1 MALLKRNFFIVI
13 TISVNFLIG
22 SGVVTVQG
30 LGVEREDEV
39 DNAYSDGDTL
49 NVYVIPHS
57 HMDVGWV
64 YTVKESMHAYAA
76 NVYTTVIAEL
86 GRNPA
91 RRFIAV
97 EQEFFRL
104 WWDGVATEKQ
114 KSQTRKFVSNGQL
127 EFIIGGQVM
136 HDEAVTELSAIIQQM
151 TEGHAFIYETFGVRP
166 RFGWHV
172 DPFGATAA
180 TPTLFAL
187 MGFNAHLT
195 SRINYDQ
202 KAAMMKAKG
211 LQFVWQA
218 SPSLGSSQSM
228 FTHVMDT
235 YSYCAPMEHPPFSN
249 RSAYMWNGVAKF
261 PDPPADGI
269 YPNMSDPVTTQNMGQ
284 YADFMVA
291 NIRKR
296 AAWFKTPHLLW
307 PWGCDKQFF
316 NATDQYENME
326 RLLVHINQQRS
337 KYNIKIRQATL
348 GQFFTALHNSDTT
361 WDVKNSGDFIPYSTA
376 REEAWTGFYTSRI
389 ELKGIARASQATL
402 RAGETLFSL
411 YTHLFNISRTI
422 NTTSALE
429 KIKKLRWATAEVQHH
444 DGVTGTE
451 APVVRDMYISHLRDG
466 SQATISVLTDILNEL
481 TQVNA
486 RETEHHNERY
496 NVLGLK
502 SEISEGKS
510 TLTYA
515 VYNSLGWTVRRL
527 VRIEVNSPNVTVLDA
542 RGQPVISQVNPP
554 SNGSQLYQLYFFATI
569 PPIGYQIFVLL
580 FINENQRLLQS
591 QCPTVRSY
599 GAATED
605 AGGMDEGEGRGDSEG
620 DEISIENECYKISFD
635 RSTNALSSIT
645 NKQNGKTTTMSAG
658 FLEYHVFHD
667 VLYGQTSN
675 NYVFRPYGPA
685 TVIGSVRTQLNVS
698 TGVLVNETTQHF
710 YGLFDVES
718 RYSVTMRLIND
729 ASGHPDKL
737 SCSHIEVD
745 FKVGP
750 LSMNKELVYRFSTLL
765 KSNGN
770 LYADVNAF
778 QTMNRSRRHGATIAQ
793 NFYPMVSSA
802 YIEDAS
808 NDERL
813 MLLSERSHGVSS
825 QSDGDIEVMLHRRVV
840 NNEFETHNYNL
851 TLEEPSVATST
862 FWLLLG
868 NASTTS
874 ELRHRSWLQLENP
887 PVAVQLGSGW
897 SSVKEVN
904 WSALQSRRFHSAI
917 ANVLPKNIHLLTFKT
932 PGWNYNV
939 SAKTSQSTG
948 GSPLNLS
955 RILLRLQHLYEVG
968 EHPILSRNVTVD
980 LQMIL
985 SPLGMI
991 KTVDERSLTGI
1002 WNITQMNRWKWRR
1015 ADEGRSQSPDM
1026 SISNT
1031 ITHAEPTTTLTTTT
1045 EPTTTTAPA
1054 PTTTATPPS
1063 FTYTLQPQEIKTFFV
1078 IMNAPT
1084 E

>member
-1 MALLKRNFFIVI
+1 MANLERSLFIKQVMIVNIFICCCLVTI
-13 TISVNFLIG
+13 TNGHIVDRG
-22 SGVVTVQG
+22 DD
-30 LGVEREDEV
+30 VE
-39 DNAYSDGDTL
+39 TL
-49 NVYVIPHS
+49 NVYVVPHS

-64 YTVKESMHAYAA
+64 YTVQESMHAYAA

-86 GRNPA
+86 ARNPA

-104 WWDGVATEKQ
+104 WWDGVATENQ
-114 KSQTRKFVSNGQL
+114 KSQAQKFVSNGQM

-166 RFGWHV
+166 QFGWHV
-172 DPFGATAA
+172 DPFGASAA

-195 SRINYDQ
+195 SRIDYDQ
-202 KAAMMKAKG
+202 KSAMMKSKG

-235 YSYCAPMEHPPFSN
+235 YSYCVPMEKPPFSN

-261 PDPPADGI
+261 PNPPSDGI
-269 YPNMSDPVTTQNMGQ
+269 YPNMSDPVTSKNVGE

-316 NATDQYENME
+316 NATDQYGNMD
-326 RLLVHINQQRS
+326 RLLVYINQHRS

-348 GQFFTALHNSDTT
+348 GQFFTALHNSQSI
-361 WDVKNSGDFIPYSTA
+361 WGVKNTGDFLPYSTA

-389 ELKGIARASQATL
+389 ELKGLARSSQTTL
-402 RAGETLFSL
+402 RSGETLFSL
-411 YTHLFNISRTI
+411 YTHLYNISRTV

-429 KIKKLRWATAEVQHH
+429 NIKKLRWASAEVQHH

-466 SQATISVLTDILNEL
+466 SQNTLDVMKDILYEL
-481 TQVNA
+481 TQVNT
-486 RETEHHNERY
+486 RETERRNEEY
-496 NVLGLK
+496 NILGVK
-502 SEISEGKS
+502 SDERKGAV
-510 TLTYA
+510 TYA
-515 VYNSLGWTVRRL
+515 VYNSLGWSIRRL
-527 VRIEVNSPNVTVLDA
+527 VMIEVDSPNVTVLDSQG
-542 RGQPVISQVNPP
+542 RRVISQVNPP
-554 SNGSQLYQLYFFATI
+554 SSGSQLYKLHFFATI
-569 PPIGYQIFVLL
+569 PPIGYQTFVLL
-580 FINENQRLLQS
+580 FFNDNPSFSGIQRQFQS
-591 QCPTVRSY
+591 ECPTSISY
-599 GAATED
+599 EASTSEASED
-605 AGGMDEGEGRGDSEG
+605 GGREEGGGDAEEDEL
-620 DEISIENECYKISFD
+620 SIENDCYKISYD
-635 RSTNALSSIT
+635 PSTNALSSIT
-645 NKQNGKTTTMSAG
+645 NKQNGKITKISAG

-685 TVIGSVRTQLNVS
+685 SGISSVKTKLDIS
-698 TGVLVNETTQHF
+698 KGHLINETTQHF

-718 RYSVTMRLIND
+718 RYSVTMRLVND
-729 ASGHPDKL
+729 ASGHPDKI

-750 LSMNKELVYRFSTLL
+750 LSMNKELVYRFSTSL

-793 NFYPMVSSA
+793 NFFPMVSSA
-802 YIEDAS
+802 YIEDTS
-808 NDERL
+808 TDDRL
-813 MLLSERSHGVSS
+813 MLLSDRSHGVSS
-825 QSDGDIEVMLHRRVV
+825 QRDGHIEVMLHRRVV
-840 NNEFETHNYNL
+840 NNEFQTHDYNL
-851 TLEEPSVATST
+851 TLEEPSIATST

-868 NASTTS
+868 NASMTS

-887 PVAVQLGSGW
+887 PVVVKVGSSGSLEEVY
-897 SSVKEVN
+897 SSD
-904 WSALQSRRFHSAI
+904 LQTQRFHSAI

-932 PGWNYNV
+932 PGWNYNDTAKNSN
-939 SAKTSQSTG
+939 SAGTS
-948 GSPLNLS
+948 PNLS

-968 EHPILSRNVTVD
+968 EHPILSRPVTVD
-980 LQMIL
+980 LQSVL

-1002 WNITQMNRWKWRR
+1002 WNITHMNRWKWKT
-1015 ADEGRSQSPDM
+1015 AGESP
-1026 SISNT
+1026 SENSNNINRT
-1031 ITHAEPTTTLTTTT
+1031 KDTPNTSA
-1045 EPTTTTAPA
+1045 A
-1054 PTTTATPPS
+1054 PTTTKTPTTAAPPS
-1063 FTYTLQPQEIKTFFV
+1063 FAYTLQPQEIKTFFV
-1078 IMNAPT
+1078 AMKEPSQK
-1084 E
+1084 